1 MKGPG
6 SSIETCHQSRPKFLT
21 MRFTNFEAVFYM
33 HVCLGWR
40 GLIHSVV
47 LSVQVEPCAEPSS
60 LTEDIQEFDDT
71 GDELSNAFVAYFADS
86 GHKKDRE
93 PVYSPE
99 LGLAVEKLKDGFTI
113 QSLWEVLPIS

>member
-1 MKGPG
+1 MKGHE
-6 SSIETCHQSRPKFLT
+6 SSIETFDRARPKFLT
-21 MRFTNFEAVFYM
+21 MRFMNFEDVFFI
-33 HVCLGWR
+33 CLGWR
-40 GLIHSVV
+40 GLIHSVA

-71 GDELSNAFVAYFADS
+71 GDELSNAFVAYFADT
-86 GHKKDRE
+86 GHKHDRE

>member
-1 MKGPG
+1 MKGQE
-6 SSIETCHQSRPKFLT
+6 SNIEMSDRARPEFLT
-21 MRFTNFEAVFYM
+21 MRFMYFEAVFYI
-33 HVCLGWR
+33 CLGWR
-40 GLIHSVV
+40 GLIHSLV

>member
-1 MKGPG
+1 MKGLE
-6 SSIETCHQSRPKFLT
+6 SSIETCGHARSKFLT
-21 MRFTNFEAVFYM
+21 MRFMNFEAVFYIY
-33 HVCLGWR
+33 LGWR
-40 GLIHSVV
+40 GLIHCVV
-47 LSVQVEPCAEPSS
+47 LSMQVEPCAEPSS

>member
-1 MKGPG
+1 MKGHR
-6 SSIETCHQSRPKFLT
+6 SSIEMCDHARRKFLT
-21 MRFTNFEAVFYM
+21 MRFLNFEAVLYI
-33 HVCLGWR
+33 CLGWR

-47 LSVQVEPCAEPSS
+47 LSLQVESCAEPSS
-60 LTEDIQEFDDT
+60 LMDDIQEIDDT

>member
-1 MKGPG
+1 M
-6 SSIETCHQSRPKFLT
+6 CDHARPKFLRV
-21 MRFTNFEAVFYM
+21 RFMNFEAPLYI
-33 HVCLGWR
+33 CLGWR
-40 GLIHSVV
+40 GSIHCVV

-60 LTEDIQEFDDT
+60 LTEDIQEIDDT